1 MADIASSAAAR
12 ELADRVRK
20 RFLQA
25 LLSGL
30 PTLRDA
36 LEAQLLAQAGQV
48 GTAREMQQHRDA
60 WLDWQQHRQAWFD
73 GVSQAWQR
81 ALGAG
86 TSKLPEAAAA
96 SSGPKPAQPLDIL
109 SLELVADDEVEN
121 KIIAARMAQS
131 LGERVGQEFSELRSR
146 LQELERGA
154 DLPSSD
160 VLRVETLLRLLVE
173 QWVNCGL
180 KREILLGLSEV
191 LRGQLAEQLSQAYQG
206 ANSWLLE
213 HGVVPNEDL
222 RSRVRRAPSSP
233 SARPADGET
242 SASMSATLGTSQGG
256 LHSTGGFSGSTHSG
270 PYSTGSQTSVS
281 RRAGAADETHYLTAN
296 TPLMRA
302 RARAHGLI
310 GQLHRLLVR
319 SVGGALEESPPVS
332 ASAGAP
338 VAAMPANGPLGLAG
352 LPAAPASEALAQ
364 ALALAPLQAQP
375 RGGPGPCAL
384 PVDVGPGGVAHAV
397 GVVRETSAELK
408 KKTSNPAE
416 KATIEIVA
424 LMFQSILS
432 EERLP
437 SGIRVWFAR
446 LQVPVLR
453 VALAEPEFFENLSHP
468 ARLLIDRMGSCVL
481 GFDASTVA
489 DAALEAEIRRV
500 VQVIEQYPET
510 GRRVFQ
516 LVYDEFQKFLDR
528 FLTEK
533 TQTTKL
539 VSVAQQVEQKET
551 LAIQYTIE
559 LRNMLKGM
567 PVRDEIRDFLFKVW
581 AEVLAL
587 SAVRLGPQHAE
598 TVSLKKAASD
608 LVWAASAKPNR
619 ADRARVIH
627 DLPMLLQRLRQGLS
641 ALGVTGAP
649 QEAHIKVL
657 SETLADA
664 FLSKTEAIPQSTID
678 AMAKRLAHLEDYVT
692 EEGLDDLPLDAES
705 LEVMLGVDSASLH
718 VVAGGGAKPTE
729 DMLAWALELQP
740 GHWFNLD
747 HNGRPKQVQ
756 YAWRSQRRQLHL
768 FASMDGT
775 SYLIQLRRLA
785 AYLQAGLLVPQEEE
799 TLTLR
804 ATRQALAK
812 LDANPERL
820 LN

>member
-1 MADIASSAAAR
+1 M
-12 ELADRVRK
+12 ADRVRR
-20 RFLQA
+20 RFVTSLVD
-25 LLSGL
+25 GL
-30 PTLRDA
+30 PALREA
-36 LEAQLLAQAGQV
+36 LEVQLLAQANLT

-60 WLDWQQHRQAWFD
+60 WMDWQQHRQAFFD
-73 GVSQAWQR
+73 GVAEAWRQALQP
-81 ALGAG
+81 ATLGQDAA
-86 TSKLPEAAAA
+86 EAASVA
-96 SSGPKPAQPLDIL
+96 KAQAPLDIM
-109 SLELVADDEVEN
+109 SLELVGDEVVEN
-121 KIIAARMAQS
+121 RIVSARMALA
-131 LGERVGQEFSELRSR
+131 LGDRVGQEFSELRAR
-146 LQELERGA
+146 LLELERGA
-154 DLPSSD
+154 DLAGSD
-160 VLRVETLLRLLVE
+160 VLRIETLLLRLVE
-173 QWVNCGL
+173 QWVACGL
-180 KREILLGLSEV
+180 RREILDGLADV
-191 LRGQLAEQLSQAYQG
+191 LRSRFGDQVRQAYRE
-206 ANSWLLE
+206 ANAWLLE

-222 RSRVRRAPSSP
+222 RSRVRRAPSAP
-233 SARPADGET
+233 SMRAADGEAGV
-242 SASMSATLGTSQGG
+242 SLSGPLGTGNGG
-256 LHSTGGFSGSTHSG
+256 LQSTGGYGTSTRG
-270 PYSTGSQTSVS
+270 GGYSTAIHPSASS
-281 RRAGAADETHYLTAN
+281 RGAAHGDETHYQTAS
-296 TPLMRA
+296 TPLLRA

-319 SVGGALEESPPVS
+319 SVGGVVPESPGF
-332 ASAGAP
+332 AGSAGASLGA
-338 VAAMPANGPLGLAG
+338 VMHNGLAG
-352 LPAAPASEALAQ
+352 LPMAPASEALAQ
-364 ALALAPLQAQP
+364 ALAQAPLQVAVP
-375 RGGPGPCAL
+375 GSVVVVEGGAA
-384 PVDVGPGGVAHAV
+384 GVARAA

-416 KATIEIVA
+416 KATIEVVA

-437 SGIRVWFAR
+437 SAMRVWFAR

-533 TQTTKL
+533 TKTTKL

-587 SAVRLGPQHAE
+587 SAVRHGPQHAE

-627 DLPMLLQRLRQGLS
+627 DLPLLLQRLRQGLNS
-641 ALGVTGAP
+641 LGVTGAP

-664 FLSKTEAIPQSTID
+664 FLSKTEAIPQATID

-692 EEGLDDLPLDAES
+692 EEGLDELPLDAES

-718 VVAGGGAKPTE
+718 VVAGGGAKPSE
-729 DMLAWALELQP
+729 DMVAWALELQP
-740 GHWFNLD
+740 GHWFTLD
-747 HNGRPKQVQ
+747 HNSRAQQVQ
-756 YAWRSQRRQLHL
+756 YAWRSERRQLHL